1 MLDIDVEVVCFT
13 VDDDDDDGLLDLWF
27 YLQNSNN

>member
-13 VDDDDDDGLLDLWF
+13 VDDDDDDGLLDFMVLF
-27 YLQNSNN
+27 TEFE